1 MKLIRFLFR
10 YSPGLIVTA
19 TVIGILGGVASAML
33 MAVINNHLRGAPV
46 SGGDLWEFGV
56 LCFVVLAAN
65 FVARVAISG
74 LSQWSIFDLRLQLSR
89 KWLIAPLRELE
100 RAGSAKILAAITQD
114 VDSLAQAM
122 QALPGICI
130 DVTVVIACLIYLGY
144 LSWMMLIVMVVFA

>member
-56 LCFVVLAAN
+56 L
-65 FVARVAISG
+65 
-74 LSQWSIFDLRLQLSR
+74 
-89 KWLIAPLRELE
+89 
-100 RAGSAKILAAITQD
+100 
-114 VDSLAQAM
+114 
-122 QALPGICI
+122 
-130 DVTVVIACLIYLGY
+130 
-144 LSWMMLIVMVVFA
+144 